1 MAVIIIPAR
10 KGSTRLKNKL
20 LLQVKGKPVIYWTA
34 ENASKVKNVE
44 KVIVATDS
52 QEIADIFKNEKK
64 IEAVLTPTDLK
75 SGSDRVAYVA
85 KELKEE
91 KIINVQGDE
100 PLLDPEDIEKVVEG
114 LDETS
119 VTTLCYPITDEEDYL
134 NPNVVKVV
142 LDKDSYALYFSRSPI
157 PFYRDIDFS
166 QMLNSF
172 QNPVKKHIG
181 VYGYR
186 REVLLDF
193 AYSLKP
199 SPLEEIEKLEQLRL
213 LYNGYKIKV
222 FQAKKDTLGIDT
234 KEDFEK
240 FCFIMENIIVKK
252 A

>member
-34 ENASKVKNVE
+34 ENASKVKNID

-52 QEIADIFKNEKK
+52 QEIADIFKNEKR
-64 IEAVLTPTDLK
+64 IEAVLTPSDLK
-75 SGSDRVAYVA
+75 SGSDRVAFVA
-85 KELKEE
+85 RELNEE
-91 KIINVQGDE
+91 RIINVQGDE
-100 PLLDPEDIEKVVEG
+100 PLLNPEDIEKVVEG
-114 LDETS
+114 SDDAS
-119 VTTLCYPITDEEDYL
+119 VTTLSFPIKNEEDYL

-142 LDKDSYALYFSRSPI
+142 TDSEGYALYFSRSPV

-166 QMLNSF
+166 DMIKNF
-172 QNPVKKHIG
+172 HNPVKKHIG

-186 REVLLDF
+186 KDVLMDF
-193 AYSLKP
+193 AYRLKP

-213 LYNGYKIKV
+213 IYNGYKIKV
-222 FQAKKDTLGIDT
+222 FEASKDTLGIDT

-240 FCFIMENIIVKK
+240 FCQLVNDS
-252 A
+252 

>member
-34 ENASKVKNVE
+34 ENASRVKNID

-52 QEIADIFKNEKK
+52 EEIADIFKNEKR
-64 IEAVLTPTDLK
+64 IEAVLTPSDLK
-75 SGSDRVAYVA
+75 SGSDRVAFVA
-85 KELKEE
+85 RELNEE

-100 PLLDPEDIEKVVEG
+100 PLLNPEDIEKVVDG
-114 LDETS
+114 LDEAS
-119 VTTLCYPITDEEDYL
+119 VTTLSFPIKNEEDYL

-142 LDKDSYALYFSRSPI
+142 LDSEGYALYFSRSPV

-166 QMLNSF
+166 DMIKNF
-172 QNPVKKHIG
+172 HNPLQKHIG

-186 REVLLDF
+186 KDVLMDF
-193 AYSLKP
+193 AYRLKP

-213 LYNGYKIKV
+213 IYNGYRIKV
-222 FQAKKDTLGIDT
+222 FEASKDTLGIDT

-240 FCFIMENIIVKK
+240 FCKIFQ
-252 A
+252 

>member
-34 ENASKVKNVE
+34 ENASKVKNVD

-52 QEIADIFKNEKK
+52 KEIADFFKNEKK
-64 IEAVLTPTDLK
+64 IEAVLTPSDLK

-85 KELKEE
+85 KELNEE

-100 PLLDPEDIEKVVEG
+100 PLLNPEDIEKVVKG
-114 LDETS
+114 LDEAP
-119 VTTLCYPITDEEDYL
+119 VTTLSFPIENEEDYL

-142 LDKDSYALYFSRSPI
+142 LDSENYALYFSRSPI

-166 QMLNSF
+166 QMIKEF
-172 QNPVKKHIG
+172 HKPVQKHIG

-186 REVLLDF
+186 KEVLMDF
-193 AYSLKP
+193 AYRLEP

-222 FQAKKDTLGIDT
+222 FEASKDTLGIDT

-240 FCFIMENIIVKK
+240 FCKIFQ
-252 A
+252 